1 MRLHEVI
8 KNDLKLKEWDPNIIG
23 WGLDALKDLAKG
35 VRRRKDIDDYRQ
47 KDDDDDSVDN
57 KTRQIK
63 RSGGSDD
70 YDHII
75 KKYRNR

>member
-23 WGLDALKDLAKG
+23 WGLDALKDLTKG
-35 VRRRKDIDDYRQ
+35 VRRKIDIDDVR
-47 KDDDDDSVDN
+47 KDNDEDDDNS
-57 KTRQIK
+57 TRRIR

-75 KKYRNR
+75 KKHRNR

>member
-23 WGLDALKDLAKG
+23 WGLDALKDLTKG
-35 VRRRKDIDDYRQ
+35 VRRKIDIDDVR
-47 KDDDDDSVDN
+47 KDNDEDDDNS
-57 KTRQIK
+57 TRRIR

-75 KKYRNR
+75 KRHRNK